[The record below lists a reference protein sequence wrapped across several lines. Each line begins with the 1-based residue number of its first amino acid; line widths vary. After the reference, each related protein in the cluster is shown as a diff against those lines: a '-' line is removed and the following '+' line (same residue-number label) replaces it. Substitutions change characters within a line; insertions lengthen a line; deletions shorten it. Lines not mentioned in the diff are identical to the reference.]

1 MLSWKWSYLTKDMRK
16 PWFAINKEKLLIVL
30 VLILHKGFT
39 NGKIFYFHYQHYGC

>member
-1 MLSWKWSYLTKDMRK
+1 MRK

-39 NGKIFYFHYQHYGC
+39 NGKIFFFIINIMVVDLGGFEVLK

>member
-1 MLSWKWSYLTKDMRK
+1 MRK

-39 NGKIFYFHYQHYGC
+39 NGKNFIFIIYIMVVNLGGFEVLK